1 MDLKLYVGE
10 RLNGTEPLGDPAQ
23 RQHGRSGHVNHL
35 LRRLTRREVVQKFGG
50 MFRPAPRTELAGL
63 NGARGAGG
71 AVGRPGSRAGGLGRG
86 AVRGP
91 GRPLVRGGGRT
102 AVRGPGRTAYLTPY
116 LSQSA
121 LYLPVQIWA
130 AV

>member
-1 MDLKLYVGE
+1 MLGGWVGS
-10 RLNGTEPLGDPAQ
+10 DP
-23 RQHGRSGHVNHL
+23 
-35 LRRLTRREVVQKFGG
+35 G

-71 AVGRPGSRAGGLGRG
+71 AVGRPGSGAGGLCRG
-86 AVRGP
+86 CSVRGPGGGPPVRGGDRAAVRGP
-91 GRPLVRGGGRT
+91 GR
-102 AVRGPGRTAYLTPY
+102 AAYLTPY